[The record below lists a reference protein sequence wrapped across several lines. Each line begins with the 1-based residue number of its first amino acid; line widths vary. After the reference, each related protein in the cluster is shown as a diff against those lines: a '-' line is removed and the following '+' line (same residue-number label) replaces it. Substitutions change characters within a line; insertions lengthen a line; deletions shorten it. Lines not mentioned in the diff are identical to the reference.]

1 MLVVKIGKDEFTIEK
16 GIVKGQNKAI
26 KAMIEE
32 VMSIQSPPEA
42 GDPEGLLSDVLVDLF
57 GARVILETNESVKGR
72 KY

>member
-1 MLVVKIGKDEFTIEK
+1 MLVVKIGKDEFTIYK
-16 GIVKGQNKAI
+16 GIVKGKNKDV
-26 KAMIEE
+26 KGMIEE
-32 VMSIQSPPEA
+32 VMSRPSPPEA